1 MADETIKTLR
11 SKNTRLCKATLGQM
25 VDYVNEKAVLRE
37 KNEER
42 EVTVRVQH
50 KPSLVCGFDAEP
62 TFDLVKTTTREV
74 DLKCLNCLDNILPG
88 SADVP

>member
-1 MADETIKTLR
+1 MADETIKTLK

-74 DLKCLNCLDNILPG
+74 DLRCLNCLDNILPG

>member
-1 MADETIKTLR
+1 MADETIKTLK

-50 KPSLVCGFDAEP
+50 KPSLVHGFDAEP

-74 DLKCLNCLDNILPG
+74 DLRCLNCLDNILPG

>member
-1 MADETIKTLR
+1 
-11 SKNTRLCKATLGQM
+11 M

-42 EVTVRVQH
+42 EATVREQH
-50 KPSLVCGFDAEP
+50 KPSLVRGLDAEP

-74 DLKCLNCLDNILPG
+74 DLRCLNCLDNILPG

>member
-1 MADETIKTLR
+1 
-11 SKNTRLCKATLGQM
+11 M

-42 EVTVRVQH
+42 EVTVRVQR
-50 KPSLVCGFDAEP
+50 KPTLVGGLDAEP
-62 TFDLVKTTTREV
+62 TFQFIKKTTREV
-74 DLKCLNCLDNILPG
+74 DLRCLNCLDNILPG

>member
-1 MADETIKTLR
+1 
-11 SKNTRLCKATLGQM
+11 M

-42 EVTVRVQH
+42 EVTVREQH
-50 KPSLVCGFDAEP
+50 KPSLVRGLDAEP
-62 TFDLVKTTTREV
+62 TFDLVKTTMREV
-74 DLKCLNCLDNILPG
+74 DLRCLNCLDNILPG

>member
-1 MADETIKTLR
+1 MADETIKTLK
-11 SKNTRLCKATLGQM
+11 SKNTRLCKATLGQII
-25 VDYVNEKAVLRE
+25 DYVNEKAVLRE

-42 EVTVRVQH
+42 EVTVREQH
-50 KPSLVCGFDAEP
+50 KPSLVRGLDAEP

-74 DLKCLNCLDNILPG
+74 DLRCLNCLDNILPG

>member
-42 EVTVRVQH
+42 EVTVREQH
-50 KPSLVCGFDAEP
+50 KPSLVRGLDAEP

-74 DLKCLNCLDNILPG
+74 DLRCLNCLDNILPG

>member
-50 KPSLVCGFDAEP
+50 KPSLVNGFDAEP

-74 DLKCLNCLDNILPG
+74 DLRCLNCLDNILPG

>member
-1 MADETIKTLR
+1 MADETIKTLK

-42 EVTVRVQH
+42 EVTVREQH
-50 KPSLVCGFDAEP
+50 KPSLVRGLDAKP

-74 DLKCLNCLDNILPG
+74 DLRCLNCLDNILLG

>member
-1 MADETIKTLR
+1 
-11 SKNTRLCKATLGQM
+11 M

-50 KPSLVCGFDAEP
+50 KPSLVGGFDAEP

-74 DLKCLNCLDNILPG
+74 DLRCLNCLDNILPG
-88 SADVP
+88 SAGVP

>member
-1 MADETIKTLR
+1 MADETIKTLK

-42 EVTVRVQH
+42 EVTVREQH
-50 KPSLVCGFDAEP
+50 KPSLVRGLDAEP

-74 DLKCLNCLDNILPG
+74 DLRCLNCLDNILPG